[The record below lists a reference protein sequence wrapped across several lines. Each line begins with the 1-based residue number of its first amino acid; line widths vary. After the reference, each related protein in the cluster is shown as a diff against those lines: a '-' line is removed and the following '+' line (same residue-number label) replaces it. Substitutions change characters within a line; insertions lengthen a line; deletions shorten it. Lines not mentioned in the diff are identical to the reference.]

1 MFVNCRMAGDF
12 LMKALD
18 EQKKGM
24 LMMCACAGL
33 WSISGLFIKL
43 LPWNPLVITGWRSLI
58 AGFCVLIYM
67 RFSRLRVRVNH
78 YSLAS
83 ASLMVVVM
91 FAFVSATKLTTAANA
106 IVLQFTAPVFV
117 MILSALLFHQ
127 RFSRADIFTVA
138 ATMGGIALFFFDQ
151 LDLGSLIGNLLAI
164 GAGLGFGCMFLVN
177 SRANMEERM
186 SGILLGQFVSAF
198 IGIPLMFVFD
208 TPLNSASIFS
218 ILVLGIFQ
226 LGIPYI
232 LYGCALKSCPPLAC
246 SLLDAVEPLLNPVWV
261 FLVTGERPGAFALCG
276 GVIVIVTI
284 TLWCVRRDKVVG
296 SEV

>member
-1 MFVNCRMAGDF
+1 
-12 LMKALD
+12 
-18 EQKKGM
+18 
-24 LMMCACAGL
+24 
-33 WSISGLFIKL
+33 
-43 LPWNPLVITGWRSLI
+43 
-58 AGFCVLIYM
+58 
-67 RFSRLRVRVNH
+67 
-78 YSLAS
+78 
-83 ASLMVVVM
+83 
-91 FAFVSATKLTTAANA
+91 
-106 IVLQFTAPVFV
+106 
-117 MILSALLFHQ
+117 
-127 RFSRADIFTVA
+127 
-138 ATMGGIALFFFDQ
+138 
-151 LDLGSLIGNLLAI
+151 
-164 GAGLGFGCMFLVN
+164 
-177 SRANMEERM
+177 
-186 SGILLGQFVSAF
+186 
-198 IGIPLMFVFD
+198 MFVFD